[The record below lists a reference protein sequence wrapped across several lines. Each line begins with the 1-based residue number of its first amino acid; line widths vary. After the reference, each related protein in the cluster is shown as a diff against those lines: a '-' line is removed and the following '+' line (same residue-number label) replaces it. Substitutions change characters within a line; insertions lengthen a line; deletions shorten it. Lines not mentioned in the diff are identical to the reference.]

1 MIMSLSED
9 KEKLQTFW
17 AEITQTPRPF
27 RLCTVKARGIEKE
40 AAIWVLTQQEAILI
54 NARVAKKTRE
64 MLIKIM
70 GEMPKQNEL
79 AEEYIRVFE
88 LYATSETL
96 FNVVRDASDLNRP
109 FFGSSEEIIHKLTV
123 DESAVIYN
131 QYKFARMELGPIIHE
146 MPESEVDA
154 WVNRLV
160 TAGNTLPLASMSSD
174 ALNQLVLTL
183 AYRTQNLPTDTD

>member
-1 MIMSLSED
+1 MSLSEN
-9 KEKLQTFW
+9 KEKLQTLW

-27 RLCTVKARGIEKE
+27 RTCKIKARGIERE

-54 NARVAKKTRE
+54 NARVARKTRE

-88 LYATSETL
+88 LYATAETL
-96 FNVVRDASDLNRP
+96 FNAVRDVEDLNRP
-109 FFGSSEEIIHKLTV
+109 FFNSAEEIVKHMTI
-123 DESAVIYN
+123 DETAVAYQ
-131 QYKFARMELGPIIHE
+131 QYKFARLELGPIIHE

-154 WVNRLV
+154 WVDRLV
-160 TAGNTLPLASMSSD
+160 AAGNTLPLAAMSSE

-183 AYRTQNLPTDTD
+183 AYRTQKLPTDIA